1 MKIAING
8 KTVLRLPTRILMS
21 RMVRG
26 KINKYVPDKQQQLTI
41 QEILLYLCKHRRQYK
56 GWVLV
61 DIESHNGEGISII
74 L

>member
-26 KINKYVPDKQQQLTI
+26 KINKYVPDKQQQLAV
-41 QEILLYLCKHRRQYK
+41 QEMLLYMCKNRRQYK

-61 DIESHNGEGISII
+61 DIESHNGEGIRII

>member
-1 MKIAING
+1 MKITIND
-8 KTVLRLPTRILMS
+8 KTVMHLPTRMLMS

-26 KINKYVPDKQQQLTI
+26 KINKYVPDKQQQQTVK
-41 QEILLYLCKHRRQYK
+41 EMLLYMCKNRRQYK

-61 DIESHNGEGISII
+61 DIESRKGQSIKII